1 MQIWTFW
8 EPKDKIPYYIQLCMK
23 TWTKFLPEANVTV
36 LDFSNI
42 QKYINVN
49 EFGENLLS
57 GRFSL
62 PQIADAIRVMLLEKY
77 GGIWLDVD
85 TIILDR
91 SAKIFF
97 NDDKKSVTFFG
108 NLESQGCHIAFIKAK
123 SDSECLTLWLQFIK
137 ESLGNLTPQA
147 AISWDFFGNS
157 FVDDYSKNNP
167 SEVEII
173 DRNLVMPEL
182 EISKTDTSSNASFKA
197 YVEYYFLQ
205 QRHIEDVKESMLLLH
220 NSWTPAPFKT
230 INEKDFLRCNCTMSN
245 ILMALLNMKRNPKGP
260 MIKFK

>member
-91 SAKIFF
+91 SAKNFF
-97 NDDKKSVTFFG
+97 DSNKSLTFFG
-108 NLESQGCHIAFIKAK
+108 NIKERDCHTAFIITKQR
-123 SDSECLTLWLQFIK
+123 SECLTLWLNFIR
-137 ESLGNLTPQA
+137 ERLNTLTPQT
-147 AISWDFFGNS
+147 AIGWDFFSNS
-157 FVDDYSKNNP
+157 FVNDYSKKNP
-167 SEVEII
+167 SEVEIL

-182 EISKTDTSSNASFKA
+182 EISKTDISSNARFKA

-230 INEKDFLRCNCTMSN
+230 IDEKNFLRCNFTIAN
-245 ILMALLNMKRNPKGP
+245 ILMAALNMKRNTKEPP
-260 MIKFK
+260 IKFQS